1 MIDAGTDILGVA
13 TVIAFTVLTLVV
25 AELLALGTLE
35 FGLRKT
41 MLTGT
46 FDHTDGSDNT
56 TQDVLLFT
64 ADGECESLLGTTEEE
79 IAHTGR
85 STLVGWH
92 GLLFQ
97 F

>member
-1 MIDAGTDILGVA
+1 MVDAGTDILGVT

-56 TQDVLLFT
+56 T
-64 ADGECESLLGTTEEE
+64 
-79 IAHTGR
+79 
-85 STLVGWH
+85 
-92 GLLFQ
+92 
-97 F
+97 